1 MGEEETFNPP
11 DTMWVQVN
19 KKNKNDIRYFTYT
32 VAHEIIHILLEE
44 KYKGKS
50 HEEKEKEV
58 DNVLI
63 KTGLFK

>member
-1 MGEEETFNPP
+1 M
-11 DTMWVQVN
+11 N